1 MARWKYIVG
10 SAAVAGV
17 ATIAT
22 LAVTRGGDGTATATV
37 PPDSSVPGDPTA
49 GSAGD
54 RTIVVSGHGTVQVTP
69 DVAEVWMGVQTTA
82 PTSEEAMDT
91 LSTKSTAL
99 VDTLT
104 ALGIP
109 AEDITTSGLS
119 LWPTYGNDGTS
130 IEGYQGSTN
139 VTVTVREVGR
149 VGEVID
155 AASGFVGEEF
165 TLGGITF
172 SYDDPEAVLQQARAA
187 AIDNARVR
195 AEQLAEAAGVD
206 VGDVV
211 RIVESSASGFEPRYA
226 AGDMADA
233 AAESTVAIAPGS
245 QDLAADVSVVFAMD

>member
-10 SAAVAGV
+10 SAAVAGA
-17 ATIAT
+17 ATIAA
-22 LAVTRGGDGTATATV
+22 LAVTRGDDGSATATV

-69 DVAEVWMGVQTTA
+69 DVAEVSMGVQTTA
-82 PTSEEAMDT
+82 PTSQEAMDT

-109 AEDITTSGLS
+109 AEDIKTSGLN

-130 IEGYQGSTN
+130 IDGYQASTS
-139 VTVTVREVGR
+139 VAVTVRDVGR

-165 TLGGITF
+165 TLGGIMF

-195 AEQLAEAAGVD
+195 ADQFAEAAGVEL
-206 VGDVV
+206 GDVV
-211 RIVESSASGFEPRYA
+211 RIVESSVSGFEPRFA
-226 AGDMADA
+226 AEDMAADA
-233 AAESTVAIAPGS
+233 ASTVAIAPGS
-245 QDLAADVSVVFAMD
+245 QDLAADVTVVFAME

>member
-17 ATIAT
+17 ATLGA
-22 LAVTRGGDGTATATV
+22 LAVARGGDGTAGATV
-37 PPDSSVPGDPTA
+37 PPDSSVPGDPTT
-49 GSAGD
+49 GTTGE

-69 DVAEVWMGVQTTA
+69 DVADVWMGVQTTA
-82 PTSEEAMDT
+82 PTSQEAMDT
-91 LSTKSTAL
+91 LGTKSTAL
-99 VDTLT
+99 VDTVT

-109 AEDITTSGLS
+109 AEDIKTSGLN

-130 IEGYQGSTN
+130 IDGYQASTS

-165 TLGGITF
+165 TLGGISF

-195 AEQLAEAAGVD
+195 ADQFAEAAGVE

-211 RIVESSASGFEPRYA
+211 RIVESSASSLEPRFA
-226 AGDMADA
+226 AGDMAA

-245 QDLAADVSVVFAMD
+245 QDLAADVTVVFAMD